1 MKVIKTNEV
10 EHQHIFGLIVGSS
23 GSGKT
28 SLAKTLNH
36 DETIIFSAESGL
48 LSIHDVSIDAIEI
61 KTYQDLLDA
70 FMWIDKQDK
79 YKNLFIDSLTE
90 IGQILFNELKPN
102 YTKSQTFGLYDE
114 YSFKMTRFIK
124 ALRDYKKLNIF
135 CTALDTVI
143 KKDFEE
149 ITSIDLIQKSLAS
162 KLPCLFDEVMY
173 LGVVDKDEIKHRV
186 LLTDNKYHNFLK
198 DRSGKL
204 DAVEKPDL
212 NIITNKIFKGEN

>member
-28 SLAKTLNH
+28 SLSKTLNH

-124 ALRDYKKLNIF
+124 ALRDYKKLNIY
-135 CTALDTVI
+135 CTALDAVI

-162 KLPCLFDEVMY
+162 KLPALFDEVFY
-173 LGVVDKDEIKHRV
+173 LSVIEKDEQKHRV

>member
-204 DAVEKPDL
+204 EAVEKPDL
-212 NIITNKIFKGEN
+212 NVITNKIFKGEN